1 MSIEEAGCPKNSN
14 RRTRVVGAPKL
25 SWQKITKNTKH
36 PKHSIQC
43 QVECH
48 VMSSTSNMWDIWG
61 HLKENLQARNLN
73 AMQADRNGIHMITN
87 PRRRAIRQ
95 LQNLQQ
101 LWFQSP
107 SLRSGLKFYCGARRS
122 LQLGLLWCLLQLLQ
136 LVLLLTIGILLYLLQ
151 LLQLGPAWATFRTSC
166 NFCNLGYFCACCN
179 FCNLCYFWKLGYF
192 CTFCNFCSLGYF
204 CTCCNFCS
212 LCYFWKLGYFC
223 AFCVFCSL
231 GYFCTHCNFC
241 NLPYFFTLGSFC
253 TSCNFCSLGY
263 SCTSCIPLQ
272 LLQHLQL
279 SNCATSAAWA
289 TFVPPAT
296 FATCATSAT
305 CGTFVPFATFA
316 TGTTSATSSCNFCSL
331 GYFCTCCNFCLV
343 LLLKIGILLYLLQPL
358 QLGPA
363 WATFVPVATSATCAT
378 SGSWANFVVLATSA
392 AWATFVPFATCAT
405 SATSYCNFC
414 SLG

>member
-73 AMQADRNGIHMITN
+73 AMQADRHGIHMITN

-107 SLRSGLKFYCGARRS
+107 SLRSGFKFYCGARRS

-136 LVLLLTIGILLYLLQ
+136 LVLLL
-151 LLQLGPAWATFRTSC
+151 
-166 NFCNLGYFCACCN
+166 
-179 FCNLCYFWKLGYF
+179 
-192 CTFCNFCSLGYF
+192 
-204 CTCCNFCS
+204 CS

-223 AFCVFCSL
+223 AFCLFCSL

-241 NLPYFFTLGSFC
+241 NLPYLFKLGSFC

-272 LLQHLQL
+272 LLQLLQL
-279 SNCATSAAWA
+279 STCATSVTWA
-289 TFVPPAT
+289 TFVPPATSATWATFVPVVTSATCKTSADWANFVPLATLQLVLLFCNFLFQLLELGLLLYLLNLVLLMQLVLLLQVGRFLYLLNLLQFVLLQPHRLFLYFLQPSSTCANFASCANTLPLAT

-305 CGTFVPFATFA
+305 
-316 TGTTSATSSCNFCSL
+316 
-331 GYFCTCCNFCLV
+331 
-343 LLLKIGILLYLLQPL
+343 
-358 QLGPA
+358 
-363 WATFVPVATSATCAT
+363 
-378 SGSWANFVVLATSA
+378 
-392 AWATFVPFATCAT
+392 
-405 SATSYCNFC
+405 
-414 SLG
+414 